1 MYAQNFLK
9 VKPRG
14 LISQMAPKSTF
25 TNWSLNLR
33 GLPFQNRLY
42 LWYAKYPYYHVD
54 KTIFQNCDRVSSYV
68 IRSNTARPRMKFKL
82 AILKLI
88 ISSRCVVSYQINLWL
103 RIIVMG
109 RTYSNVIFRTL
120 NKFEYIHLLVIELVH
135 PISDFKWKDI
145 WK

>member
-54 KTIFQNCDRVSSYV
+54 KTIFQNSDRVSSYV
-68 IRSNTARPRMKFKL
+68 LIRSNTARQRMKFKL

-88 ISSRCVVSYQINLWL
+88 ISSRCEINLWL
-103 RIIVMG
+103 KIIVMG
-109 RTYSNVIFRTL
+109 RTYSNIFRIL
-120 NKFEYIHLLVIELVH
+120 NKLECIHLLVIELVH
-135 PISDFKWKDI
+135 PISDFKQKDI
-145 WK
+145 WKE